1 MILSLAWKNIW
12 RSKRRSFVVMS
23 AVAIGVWSIIF
34 MVSFYNSMIGAISRN
49 SLQHDYSHIQIH
61 HKGYLSDPG
70 LDFQVKNPSKLMV
83 FSSQIA
89 DIKAASGRL
98 IVNGMVASPKTN
110 LGIQVY
116 AVDPADEAAV
126 TDLPSFLIAGDY
138 FTNIKRNPILLS
150 QKLAEKLKVKVR
162 SKVVIT
168 VQDLEANIRAGAFRV
183 SGIFHS
189 KSPRINNGVVY
200 LRHQDLSKLI
210 NSTDTSFN
218 EFAYLLKDN
227 QSLIQTKKKMEMKT
241 KNLVRTYR
249 EIAPEFDMIEEGS
262 AISKQVITVIVML
275 ALLFGIIN
283 TMLMAVLER
292 TKEIG
297 MLRAIGMYKRKIFLM
312 IVLETSMISLV
323 SAPVGLIA
331 GFLTNVYFEK
341 NGGMD
346 LSQYARAL
354 EQYGGDAI
362 FYPEIALSTYFFLM
376 LVVIMT
382 ALMGAI
388 YPAIKA
394 VNLKPLEAIRKV

>member
-34 MVSFYNSMIGAISRN
+34 MVSFYNSLIGAISRN

-61 HKGYLSDPG
+61 HEGYLSDPG
-70 LDFQVKNPSKLMV
+70 LDFQLRNPSKLLE
-83 FSSQIA
+83 FPSQIA

-116 AVDPADEAAV
+116 AIDPADEAAV
-126 TDLPSFLIAGDY
+126 TDLSSFLTAGDY

-168 VQDLEANIRAGAFRV
+168 VQDMEANIRAGAFRV
-183 SGIFHS
+183 AGIFHS
-189 KSPRINNGVVY
+189 KSPRINKDVIYV
-200 LRHQDLSKLI
+200 RHTDLSNLL
-210 NSTDTSFN
+210 NTTDSSFN
-218 EFAYLLKDN
+218 EFAYLLKN
-227 QSLIQTKKKMEMKT
+227 NESLIKTKKTMEVKT
-241 KNLVRTYR
+241 DNLVRTYR
-249 EIAPEFDMIEEGS
+249 EIAPEFDLIEEAS
-262 AISKQVITVIVML
+262 AVSKQVITVIVML

-341 NGGMD
+341 TGGMD
-346 LSQYARAL
+346 LSQYAGAL

-362 FYPEIALSTYFFLM
+362 FYPEIAQSTYFFLM

-394 VNLKPLEAIRKV
+394 VNLKPLEAIKKV

>member
-1 MILSLAWKNIW
+1 
-12 RSKRRSFVVMS
+12 MS

-34 MVSFYNSMIGAISRN
+34 MVSFYNSLIGAISRN
-49 SLQHDYSHIQIH
+49 SLQYDYSHIQIH
-61 HKGYLSDPG
+61 HEGYLSDPG
-70 LDFQVKNPSKLMV
+70 LDFQLRNPSKLLE
-83 FSSQIA
+83 FPSQMA

-116 AVDPADEAAV
+116 AIDPADEAAV
-126 TDLPSFLIAGDY
+126 TDLSGFLVKGNY

-168 VQDLEANIRAGAFRV
+168 VQDMKANIRAGAFRV

-189 KSPRINNGVVY
+189 KSPRINKDVIYV
-200 LRHQDLSKLI
+200 RHTDLSNLL
-210 NSTDTSFN
+210 NTTDSSFN

-227 QSLIQTKKKMEMKT
+227 ESLIKTKKTMEVKT
-241 KNLVRTYR
+241 DNLVRTYR
-249 EIAPEFDMIEEGS
+249 EIAPEFDLIEEAS
-262 AISKQVITVIVML
+262 AVSKQVITVIVML

-297 MLRAIGMYKRKIFLM
+297 ILRAIGMYKRKIFLM
-312 IVLETSMISLV
+312 IVLETTMISLV

-341 NGGMD
+341 TGGMD
-346 LSQYARAL
+346 LSQYAGAL

-362 FYPEIALSTYFFLM
+362 FYPEIAQSTYFFLM

>member
-1 MILSLAWKNIW
+1 M
-12 RSKRRSFVVMS
+12 MS
-23 AVAIGVWSIIF
+23 AVAIGVWSLIF
-34 MVSFYNSMIGAISRN
+34 MVSFYNSMMGAISRN

-61 HKGYLSDPG
+61 HEGYLSEPG
-70 LDFQVKNPSKLMV
+70 LDFQVKNPSTLME
-83 FSSQIA
+83 FPSQIS
-89 DIKAASGRL
+89 DIEAASGRL

-116 AVDPADEAAV
+116 AIDPADEAAV

-200 LRHQDLSKLI
+200 LPHSDLSKLI

-227 QSLIQTKKKMEMKT
+227 ESLIQTKIIMEAKT

-297 MLRAIGMYKRKIFLM
+297 MLRAIGMFKRKIFLM
-312 IVLETSMISLV
+312 IVLETFMISLV
-323 SAPVGLIA
+323 SAPVGLTA
-331 GFLTNVYFEK
+331 GFLTNRYFERT
-341 NGGMD
+341 GGMD
-346 LSQYARAL
+346 LSQYAGAL

-362 FYPEIALSTYFFLM
+362 FYPELGQSTYLLLM
-376 LVVIMT
+376 LVVMMT
-382 ALMGAI
+382 ALIGAI

-394 VNLKPLEAIRKV
+394 VNLEPLEAIRKL

>member
-1 MILSLAWKNIW
+1 M
-12 RSKRRSFVVMS
+12 MS
-23 AVAIGVWSIIF
+23 AVAIGVWSLIF
-34 MVSFYNSMIGAISRN
+34 MVSFYNSMMGAISRN

-61 HKGYLSDPG
+61 HEGYLSEPG
-70 LDFQVKNPSKLMV
+70 LDFQVKNPSTLME
-83 FSSQIA
+83 FPSQIS
-89 DIKAASGRL
+89 DIEAASGRL

-116 AVDPADEAAV
+116 AIDPADEAAV

-200 LRHQDLSKLI
+200 LRHSDLSKLI

-227 QSLIQTKKKMEMKT
+227 ESLKQTKIIMEAKT

-297 MLRAIGMYKRKIFLM
+297 MLRAIGMFKRKIFLM
-312 IVLETSMISLV
+312 IVLETFMISLV
-323 SAPVGLIA
+323 SAPVGLTA
-331 GFLTNVYFEK
+331 GFLTNRYFERT
-341 NGGMD
+341 GGMD
-346 LSQYARAL
+346 LSQYAGAL

-362 FYPEIALSTYFFLM
+362 FYPELGQSTYLLLM
-376 LVVIMT
+376 LVVMMT
-382 ALMGAI
+382 ALIGAI

-394 VNLKPLEAIRKV
+394 VNLEPLEAIRKL

>member
-34 MVSFYNSMIGAISRN
+34 MVSFYNSMMGAISRN

-61 HKGYLSDPG
+61 HEGYLSDPG
-70 LDFQVKNPSKLMV
+70 LDFQVKNPSKLLE
-83 FSSQIA
+83 FPSQIS

-116 AVDPADEAAV
+116 AIDPADEAAV

-200 LRHQDLSKLI
+200 LRDQDLSKLI

-218 EFAYLLKDN
+218 EFAFLLKDN
-227 QSLIQTKKKMEMKT
+227 ESLIQTKKKMEMKT

-297 MLRAIGMYKRKIFLM
+297 MLRAIGMFKRKIFLM
-312 IVLETSMISLV
+312 IVLETFMISLV
-323 SAPVGLIA
+323 SAPVGLMA

-346 LSQYARAL
+346 LSQYAGAL

-362 FYPEIALSTYFFLM
+362 FYPEIAQSTYFFLM

>member
-1 MILSLAWKNIW
+1 
-12 RSKRRSFVVMS
+12 
-23 AVAIGVWSIIF
+23 
-34 MVSFYNSMIGAISRN
+34 
-49 SLQHDYSHIQIH
+49 
-61 HKGYLSDPG
+61 
-70 LDFQVKNPSKLMV
+70 
-83 FSSQIA
+83 
-89 DIKAASGRL
+89 
-98 IVNGMVASPKTN
+98 
-110 LGIQVY
+110 
-116 AVDPADEAAV
+116 
-126 TDLPSFLIAGDY
+126 
-138 FTNIKRNPILLS
+138 
-150 QKLAEKLKVKVR
+150 
-162 SKVVIT
+162 VVIT

-227 QSLIQTKKKMEMKT
+227 ESLIQTKKKMEMKT

-297 MLRAIGMYKRKIFLM
+297 MLRAIGMYKHKIFLM

-346 LSQYARAL
+346 LSQYAGAL

-362 FYPEIALSTYFFLM
+362 FYPEIAQSTYFFLM

-382 ALMGAI
+382 ALIGAI

>member
-1 MILSLAWKNIW
+1 
-12 RSKRRSFVVMS
+12 MS

-34 MVSFYNSMIGAISRN
+34 MVSFYNSMMGAISRN

-61 HKGYLSDPG
+61 HEGYLSDPG
-70 LDFQVKNPSKLMV
+70 LDFQVKNPSKLLE
-83 FSSQIA
+83 FPSQIS

-116 AVDPADEAAV
+116 AIDPADEAAV

-200 LRHQDLSKLI
+200 LRDQDLSKLI

-227 QSLIQTKKKMEMKT
+227 ESLIQTKKKMEMKT

-297 MLRAIGMYKRKIFLM
+297 MLRAIGMFKRKIFLM
-312 IVLETSMISLV
+312 IVLETFMISLV
-323 SAPVGLIA
+323 SAPVGLMA

-346 LSQYARAL
+346 LSQYAGAL

-362 FYPEIALSTYFFLM
+362 FYPEIAQSTYFFLM

>member
-12 RSKRRSFVVMS
+12 SSKRRSFVVMS

-34 MVSFYNSMIGAISRN
+34 MVSFYNSLIGAISRN

-61 HKGYLSDPG
+61 HEGYLSDPG
-70 LDFQVKNPSKLMV
+70 LDFQLRNPSKLLE
-83 FSSQIA
+83 FPSQIA

-116 AVDPADEAAV
+116 SIDPADEAAV
-126 TDLPSFLIAGDY
+126 TDLESFLTAGDY

-168 VQDLEANIRAGAFRV
+168 VQDMEANIRAGAFRV

-189 KSPRINNGVVY
+189 KSPRINKDVIYV
-200 LRHQDLSKLI
+200 RHTDLSNLL
-210 NSTDTSFN
+210 NTTDSSFN
-218 EFAYLLKDN
+218 EFAYLLKN
-227 QSLIQTKKKMEMKT
+227 NESLIKTKKKMEVKT
-241 KNLVRTYR
+241 DNLVRTYR
-249 EIAPEFDMIEEGS
+249 EIAPEFDLIEEAS
-262 AISKQVITVIVML
+262 AVSKQVITVIVML

-341 NGGMD
+341 TGGMD
-346 LSQYARAL
+346 LSQYAGAL

-362 FYPEIALSTYFFLM
+362 FYPEIAQSTYFFLM

-394 VNLKPLEAIRKV
+394 VNLKPLEAIKKV

>member
-34 MVSFYNSMIGAISRN
+34 MVSFYNSLIGAISRN
-49 SLQHDYSHIQIH
+49 SLRHDYSHIQIH
-61 HKGYLSDPG
+61 HEGYLSDPG
-70 LDFQVKNPSKLMV
+70 LDFQLINPSKLLE
-83 FSSQIA
+83 FPSQIA

-116 AVDPADEAAV
+116 AIDPADEAAV
-126 TDLPSFLIAGDY
+126 TDLPSFLTAGDY

-168 VQDLEANIRAGAFRV
+168 VQDMEANIRAGAFRV

-189 KSPRINNGVVY
+189 KSPRINKDVIYV
-200 LRHQDLSKLI
+200 RHTDLSNLL
-210 NSTDTSFN
+210 NTTDSSFN

-227 QSLIQTKKKMEMKT
+227 ESLIKTKKTMEVKT
-241 KNLVRTYR
+241 DNLVRTYR
-249 EIAPEFDMIEEGS
+249 EIAPEFDLIEEAS
-262 AISKQVITVIVML
+262 AVSKQVITVIVML

-341 NGGMD
+341 TGGMD
-346 LSQYARAL
+346 LSQYAGAL

-362 FYPEIALSTYFFLM
+362 FYPEIAQSTYFFLM

-394 VNLKPLEAIRKV
+394 VNLKPLEAIKKV

>member
-34 MVSFYNSMIGAISRN
+34 MVSFYNSLIGAISRN

-61 HKGYLSDPG
+61 HEGYLSDPG
-70 LDFQVKNPSKLMV
+70 LDFQLINPSKLLE
-83 FSSQIA
+83 FPSQIA

-116 AVDPADEAAV
+116 AIDPADEAAV
-126 TDLPSFLIAGDY
+126 TDLPSFLTAGDY

-168 VQDLEANIRAGAFRV
+168 VQDMEANIRAGAFRV

-189 KSPRINNGVVY
+189 KSPRINKDVIYV
-200 LRHQDLSKLI
+200 RHTDLSNLL
-210 NSTDTSFN
+210 NTTDSSFN

-227 QSLIQTKKKMEMKT
+227 ESLIKTKKTMEVKT
-241 KNLVRTYR
+241 DNLVRTYR
-249 EIAPEFDMIEEGS
+249 EIAPEFDLIEEAS
-262 AISKQVITVIVML
+262 AVSKQVITVIVML

-341 NGGMD
+341 TGGMD
-346 LSQYARAL
+346 LSQYAGAL

-362 FYPEIALSTYFFLM
+362 FYPEIAQSTYFFLM

>member
-34 MVSFYNSMIGAISRN
+34 MVSFYNSMMGAISRN

-61 HKGYLSDPG
+61 HEGYLSDPG
-70 LDFQVKNPSKLMV
+70 LDFQVKNPSKLLE
-83 FSSQIA
+83 FPSQIS

-116 AVDPADEAAV
+116 AIDPADEAAV

-200 LRHQDLSKLI
+200 LRDQDLSKLI

-227 QSLIQTKKKMEMKT
+227 ESLIQTKKKMEMKT

-297 MLRAIGMYKRKIFLM
+297 MLRAIGMFKRKIFLM
-312 IVLETSMISLV
+312 IVLETFMISLV
-323 SAPVGLIA
+323 SAPVGLMA

-346 LSQYARAL
+346 LSQYAGAL

-362 FYPEIALSTYFFLM
+362 FYPEIAQSTYFFLM

>member
-34 MVSFYNSMIGAISRN
+34 MVSFYNSLIGAISRN
-49 SLQHDYSHIQIH
+49 SLRHDYSHIQIH
-61 HKGYLSDPG
+61 HEGYLSDPG
-70 LDFQVKNPSKLMV
+70 LDFQLRNPSKLLE
-83 FSSQIA
+83 FPSQIA

-116 AVDPADEAAV
+116 AIDPADEAAV
-126 TDLPSFLIAGDY
+126 TDLPSFLTAGDY

-168 VQDLEANIRAGAFRV
+168 VQDMEANIRAGAFRV

-189 KSPRINNGVVY
+189 KSPRINKDVIYVQ
-200 LRHQDLSKLI
+200 HTDLSNLI
-210 NSTDTSFN
+210 NTTDSSFN

-227 QSLIQTKKKMEMKT
+227 ESLIKTKKTMEVKT
-241 KNLVRTYR
+241 DNLVRTYR
-249 EIAPEFDMIEEGS
+249 EIAPEFDLIEEAS
-262 AISKQVITVIVML
+262 AVSKQVITVIVML

-297 MLRAIGMYKRKIFLM
+297 MLRAVGMYKRKIFLM

-341 NGGMD
+341 TGGMD
-346 LSQYARAL
+346 LSQYAGAL

-362 FYPEIALSTYFFLM
+362 FYPEIAQSTYFFLM

-394 VNLKPLEAIRKV
+394 VNLKPLEAIKKV

>member
-34 MVSFYNSMIGAISRN
+34 MVSFYNSLIGAISRN

-61 HKGYLSDPG
+61 HEGYLSDSG
-70 LDFQVKNPSKLMV
+70 LDFQLRNPSKLLE
-83 FSSQIA
+83 FPSQIA

-116 AVDPADEAAV
+116 AIDPADEAAV
-126 TDLPSFLIAGDY
+126 TDLPSFLTAGDY

-168 VQDLEANIRAGAFRV
+168 VQDMEANIRAGAFRV

-189 KSPRINNGVVY
+189 KSPRINKDVIYV
-200 LRHQDLSKLI
+200 RHTDLSNLL
-210 NSTDTSFN
+210 NTTDSSFN

-227 QSLIQTKKKMEMKT
+227 ESLIKTKKTMEVKT
-241 KNLVRTYR
+241 DNLVRTYR
-249 EIAPEFDMIEEGS
+249 EIAPEFDLIEEAS
-262 AISKQVITVIVML
+262 AVSKQVITVIVML

-341 NGGMD
+341 TGGMD
-346 LSQYARAL
+346 LSQYAGAL

-362 FYPEIALSTYFFLM
+362 FYPEIAQSTYFFLM

>member
-1 MILSLAWKNIW
+1 M
-12 RSKRRSFVVMS
+12 MS
-23 AVAIGVWSIIF
+23 AVAVGVWSIIF
-34 MVSFYNSMIGAISRN
+34 MVSFYNSLIGAISRN
-49 SLQHDYSHIQIH
+49 ALQHDYSHIQIH
-61 HKGYLSDPG
+61 HEGYLSDPG
-70 LDFQVKNPSKLMV
+70 LDFQLRNPSKLLK
-83 FSSQIA
+83 FPSQIA

-110 LGIQVY
+110 LGIQLY
-116 AVDPADEAAV
+116 AIDPADEAAV
-126 TDLPSFLIAGDY
+126 TDLPSFLTVGDY

-150 QKLAEKLKVKVR
+150 QKLAKKLKVKVR

-168 VQDLEANIRAGAFRV
+168 VQDMEANIRAGAFRV

-189 KSPRINNGVVY
+189 KSPRINKDVIYV
-200 LRHQDLSKLI
+200 RHTDLSNLL
-210 NSTDTSFN
+210 NTTDSSFN

-227 QSLIQTKKKMEMKT
+227 ESLIKT
-241 KNLVRTYR
+241 KRTMEVKTDNLVRTYR
-249 EIAPEFDMIEEGS
+249 EIAPEFDLIEEAS
-262 AISKQVITVIVML
+262 AVSKQVITVIVML

-341 NGGMD
+341 TGGMD
-346 LSQYARAL
+346 LSQYAGAL

-362 FYPEIALSTYFFLM
+362 FYPEIAQSTYFFLM
-376 LVVIMT
+376 LVVVMT

-394 VNLKPLEAIRKV
+394 VNLNPLEAIEETK

>member
-34 MVSFYNSMIGAISRN
+34 MVSFYNSLIGAISRN

-61 HKGYLSDPG
+61 HEGYLSDPG
-70 LDFQVKNPSKLMV
+70 LDFQLRNPSKLLE
-83 FSSQIA
+83 FPSQIA

-116 AVDPADEAAV
+116 AIDPADEAAV
-126 TDLPSFLIAGDY
+126 TDLPSFLTAGDY

-168 VQDLEANIRAGAFRV
+168 VQDMEANIRAGAFRV

-189 KSPRINNGVVY
+189 KSPRINKDVIYV
-200 LRHQDLSKLI
+200 RHTDLSNLL
-210 NSTDTSFN
+210 NTTDSSFN

-227 QSLIQTKKKMEMKT
+227 ESLIKTKKTMEVKT
-241 KNLVRTYR
+241 DNLVRTYR
-249 EIAPEFDMIEEGS
+249 EIAPEFDLIEEAS
-262 AISKQVITVIVML
+262 AVSKQVITVIVML

-341 NGGMD
+341 TGGMD
-346 LSQYARAL
+346 LSQYAGAL

-362 FYPEIALSTYFFLM
+362 FYPEIAQSTYFFLM

>member
-1 MILSLAWKNIW
+1 M
-12 RSKRRSFVVMS
+12 MS

-34 MVSFYNSMIGAISRN
+34 MVSFYNSLIGAISRN
-49 SLQHDYSHIQIH
+49 SLQYDYSHIQIH
-61 HKGYLSDPG
+61 HEGYLSDPG
-70 LDFQVKNPSKLMV
+70 LDFQLRNPSKLLE
-83 FSSQIA
+83 FPSQMA

-116 AVDPADEAAV
+116 AIDPADEAAV
-126 TDLPSFLIAGDY
+126 TDLSGFLVKGNY

-168 VQDLEANIRAGAFRV
+168 VQDMKANIRAGAFRV

-189 KSPRINNGVVY
+189 KSPRINKDVIYV
-200 LRHQDLSKLI
+200 RHTDLSNLL
-210 NSTDTSFN
+210 NTTDSSFN

-227 QSLIQTKKKMEMKT
+227 ESLIKTKKTMEVKT
-241 KNLVRTYR
+241 DNLVRTYR
-249 EIAPEFDMIEEGS
+249 EIAPEFDLIEEAS
-262 AISKQVITVIVML
+262 AVSKQVITVIVML

-297 MLRAIGMYKRKIFLM
+297 ILRAIGMYKRKIFLM
-312 IVLETSMISLV
+312 IVLETTMISLV

-341 NGGMD
+341 TGGMD
-346 LSQYARAL
+346 LSQYAGAL

-362 FYPEIALSTYFFLM
+362 FYPEIAQSTYFFLM

>member
-1 MILSLAWKNIW
+1 M
-12 RSKRRSFVVMS
+12 MS

-34 MVSFYNSMIGAISRN
+34 MVSFYNSLIGAISRN

-61 HKGYLSDPG
+61 HEGYLSDPG
-70 LDFQVKNPSKLMV
+70 LDFQLRNPSKLLE
-83 FSSQIA
+83 FPSQIA

-116 AVDPADEAAV
+116 AIDPAGEAAV
-126 TDLPSFLIAGDY
+126 TDLPSFLTAGDY
-138 FTNIKRNPILLS
+138 FTDIKRNPILLS

-168 VQDLEANIRAGAFRV
+168 VQDMEANIRAGAFRV

-189 KSPRINNGVVY
+189 KSPRINKDVIYVQ
-200 LRHQDLSKLI
+200 HTDLSNLL
-210 NSTDTSFN
+210 NTTDSSFN
-218 EFAYLLKDN
+218 EFAYLLKN
-227 QSLIQTKKKMEMKT
+227 NESLIKTKKTMEVKT
-241 KNLVRTYR
+241 DNLVRTYR
-249 EIAPEFDMIEEGS
+249 EIAPEFDLIEEAS
-262 AISKQVITVIVML
+262 AVSKQVITVIVML

-341 NGGMD
+341 TGGMD
-346 LSQYARAL
+346 LSQYAGAL

-362 FYPEIALSTYFFLM
+362 FYPEIAQSTYFFLM

>member
-249 EIAPEFDMIEEGS
+249 EIAPEFDMIEGGS

>member
-34 MVSFYNSMIGAISRN
+34 MVSFYNSLIGAISRN
-49 SLQHDYSHIQIH
+49 SLRHDYSHIQIH
-61 HKGYLSDPG
+61 HEGYLSDPG
-70 LDFQVKNPSKLMV
+70 LDFQLINPSKLLE
-83 FSSQIA
+83 FPSQIA

-116 AVDPADEAAV
+116 AIDPADEAAV
-126 TDLPSFLIAGDY
+126 TDLPSFLTAGDY

-168 VQDLEANIRAGAFRV
+168 VQDMEANIRAGAFRV

-189 KSPRINNGVVY
+189 KSPRINKDVIYVQ
-200 LRHQDLSKLI
+200 HTDLSNLL
-210 NSTDTSFN
+210 NTTDSSFN

-227 QSLIQTKKKMEMKT
+227 ESLIKTKKTMEVKT
-241 KNLVRTYR
+241 DNLVRTYR
-249 EIAPEFDMIEEGS
+249 EIAPEFDLIEEAS
-262 AISKQVITVIVML
+262 AVSKQVITVIVML

-341 NGGMD
+341 TGGMD
-346 LSQYARAL
+346 LSQYAGAL

-362 FYPEIALSTYFFLM
+362 FYPEIAQSTYFFLM

-394 VNLKPLEAIRKV
+394 VNLKPLEAIKKV

>member
-1 MILSLAWKNIW
+1 M
-12 RSKRRSFVVMS
+12 MS

-49 SLQHDYSHIQIH
+49 SLHHDYSHIQIH

-262 AISKQVITVIVML
+262 AISKQVITLIVML

>member
-34 MVSFYNSMIGAISRN
+34 MVSFYNSMMGAISRN

-61 HKGYLSDPG
+61 HEGYLSDPG
-70 LDFQVKNPSKLMV
+70 LDFQVKNPSKLLE
-83 FSSQIA
+83 FHSQIS
-89 DIKAASGRL
+89 DIKAVSGRL

-116 AVDPADEAAV
+116 AIDPADEAAV
-126 TDLPSFLIAGDY
+126 TNLPSFLIAGDY

-168 VQDLEANIRAGAFRV
+168 VQDLEVNIRAGAFRV

-200 LRHQDLSKLI
+200 LRRQDLSKLI

-227 QSLIQTKKKMEMKT
+227 ESLIQTKKKMEMKT

-297 MLRAIGMYKRKIFLM
+297 MLRAIGMFKRKIFLM
-312 IVLETSMISLV
+312 IVLETFMISLV

-346 LSQYARAL
+346 LSQYAGAL

-362 FYPEIALSTYFFLM
+362 FYPEIAQSNYFFLM
-376 LVVIMT
+376 LVVMMT

>member
-1 MILSLAWKNIW
+1 
-12 RSKRRSFVVMS
+12 MS

-34 MVSFYNSMIGAISRN
+34 MVSFYNSMMGAISRN

-61 HKGYLSDPG
+61 HEGYLSDPG
-70 LDFQVKNPSKLMV
+70 LDFQVKNPSKLLE
-83 FSSQIA
+83 FHSQIS
-89 DIKAASGRL
+89 DIKAVSGRL

-116 AVDPADEAAV
+116 AIDPADEAAV
-126 TDLPSFLIAGDY
+126 TNLPSFLIAGDY

-168 VQDLEANIRAGAFRV
+168 VQDLEVNIRAGAFRV

-200 LRHQDLSKLI
+200 LRRQDLSKLI

-227 QSLIQTKKKMEMKT
+227 ESLIQTKKKMEMKT

-297 MLRAIGMYKRKIFLM
+297 MLRAIGMFKRKIFLM
-312 IVLETSMISLV
+312 IVLETFMISLV

-346 LSQYARAL
+346 LSQYAGAL

-362 FYPEIALSTYFFLM
+362 FYPEIAQSTYFFLM
-376 LVVIMT
+376 LVVIIT

>member
-23 AVAIGVWSIIF
+23 AVAIGVWSVIF
-34 MVSFYNSMIGAISRN
+34 MVSFYNSLIGAISRN

-61 HKGYLSDPG
+61 HEGYLSDPG
-70 LDFQVKNPSKLMV
+70 LDFQLRNPSKLLE
-83 FSSQIA
+83 FPSQIA

-116 AVDPADEAAV
+116 AIDPADEAAV
-126 TDLPSFLIAGDY
+126 TDLPSFLTAGDY

-168 VQDLEANIRAGAFRV
+168 VQDMEANIRAGAFRV

-189 KSPRINNGVVY
+189 KSPRINKDVIYV
-200 LRHQDLSKLI
+200 RHTDLSNLL
-210 NSTDTSFN
+210 NTTDSSFN

-227 QSLIQTKKKMEMKT
+227 ESLIKTKKTMEVKT
-241 KNLVRTYR
+241 DNLVRTYR
-249 EIAPEFDMIEEGS
+249 EIAPEFDLIEEAS
-262 AISKQVITVIVML
+262 AVSKQVITVIVML

-312 IVLETSMISLV
+312 IVLETSMISMV

-341 NGGMD
+341 TGGMD
-346 LSQYARAL
+346 LSQYAGAL

-362 FYPEIALSTYFFLM
+362 FYPEIAQSTYFFLM

>member
-1 MILSLAWKNIW
+1 M
-12 RSKRRSFVVMS
+12 MS

-34 MVSFYNSMIGAISRN
+34 MVSFYNSMMGAISRN
-49 SLQHDYSHIQIH
+49 SLQHDFSHIQIH
-61 HKGYLSDPG
+61 HEGYLSEPG
-70 LDFQVKNPSKLMV
+70 LDFQAKNPSTLME
-83 FSSQIA
+83 FPSQIS

-116 AVDPADEAAV
+116 AIDPADEAAV
-126 TDLPSFLIAGDY
+126 TDLPSFLIVGDY

-168 VQDLEANIRAGAFRV
+168 VQDLQANIRAGAFRV

-227 QSLIQTKKKMEMKT
+227 ESLIQTKKRMEAKT
-241 KNLVRTYR
+241 KNVVRTYR

-297 MLRAIGMYKRKIFLM
+297 MLRAIGMFKRKIFYM
-312 IVLETSMISLV
+312 IVLETFMISLV
-323 SAPVGLIA
+323 SAPFGLMA

-341 NGGMD
+341 TGGMD
-346 LSQYARAL
+346 LSQYAGAL
-354 EQYGGDAI
+354 EQYGSDAI
-362 FYPEIALSTYFFLM
+362 FYPELGQSTYLLLM
-376 LVVIMT
+376 LVVMMT
-382 ALMGAI
+382 ALIGAI

-394 VNLKPLEAIRKV
+394 VNLKPLEAIRKL

>member
-1 MILSLAWKNIW
+1 M
-12 RSKRRSFVVMS
+12 MS

>member
-1 MILSLAWKNIW
+1 M
-12 RSKRRSFVVMS
+12 MS

-34 MVSFYNSMIGAISRN
+34 MVSFYNSMMGAISRN

-61 HKGYLSDPG
+61 HEGYLSDPG
-70 LDFQVKNPSKLMV
+70 LDFQVKNPSKLLE
-83 FSSQIA
+83 FHSQIS
-89 DIKAASGRL
+89 DIKAVSGRL

-116 AVDPADEAAV
+116 AIDPADEAAV
-126 TDLPSFLIAGDY
+126 TDLPSFLTAGDY

-168 VQDLEANIRAGAFRV
+168 VQDLEVNIRAGAFRV

-227 QSLIQTKKKMEMKT
+227 ESLIQTKKKMEMKT

-297 MLRAIGMYKRKIFLM
+297 MLRAIGMFKRKIFLM
-312 IVLETSMISLV
+312 IVLETFMISLV

-346 LSQYARAL
+346 LSQYAGAL

-362 FYPEIALSTYFFLM
+362 FYPEIAQSTYFFLM
-376 LVVIMT
+376 LVVMMT

>member
-1 MILSLAWKNIW
+1 
-12 RSKRRSFVVMS
+12 MS

-61 HKGYLSDPG
+61 HEGYLSDPG

-116 AVDPADEAAV
+116 AIDPADEAAV

-189 KSPRINNGVVY
+189 KSPRINNGVAY

-210 NSTDTSFN
+210 NLTDTSFN

-227 QSLIQTKKKMEMKT
+227 ESLIQTKKKMEMKT

-394 VNLKPLEAIRKV
+394 INLKPLEAIRKV

>member
-23 AVAIGVWSIIF
+23 AVAVGVWSIIF
-34 MVSFYNSMIGAISRN
+34 MVSFYNSLIGAISRN

-61 HKGYLSDPG
+61 HEGYLSDPG
-70 LDFQVKNPSKLMV
+70 LDFQLRNPSKLLE
-83 FSSQIA
+83 FTSQIA

-110 LGIQVY
+110 LGIQLY
-116 AVDPADEAAV
+116 AIDPADEAAV
-126 TDLPSFLIAGDY
+126 TDLPSFLTVGDY

-150 QKLAEKLKVKVR
+150 QKLAKKLKVKVR

-168 VQDLEANIRAGAFRV
+168 VQDMEANIRAGAFRV

-189 KSPRINNGVVY
+189 KSPRINKDVIYV
-200 LRHQDLSKLI
+200 RHTDLSNLL
-210 NSTDTSFN
+210 NTTDSSFN

-227 QSLIQTKKKMEMKT
+227 ESLIKT
-241 KNLVRTYR
+241 KRTMEVKTDNLVRTYR
-249 EIAPEFDMIEEGS
+249 EIAPEFDLIEEAS
-262 AISKQVITVIVML
+262 AVSKQVITVIVML

-341 NGGMD
+341 TGGMD
-346 LSQYARAL
+346 LSQYAGAL

-362 FYPEIALSTYFFLM
+362 FYPEIAQSTYFFLM
-376 LVVIMT
+376 LVVVMT

-394 VNLKPLEAIRKV
+394 VNLNPLEAIRKV

>member
-34 MVSFYNSMIGAISRN
+34 MVSFYNSLIGAISRN
-49 SLQHDYSHIQIH
+49 SLQYDYSHIQIH
-61 HKGYLSDPG
+61 HEGYLSDPG
-70 LDFQVKNPSKLMV
+70 LDFQLRNPSKLLE
-83 FSSQIA
+83 FPSQMA

-116 AVDPADEAAV
+116 AIDPADEAAV
-126 TDLPSFLIAGDY
+126 TDLSGFLVKGNY

-168 VQDLEANIRAGAFRV
+168 VQDMKANIRAGAFRV

-189 KSPRINNGVVY
+189 KSPRINKDVIYV
-200 LRHQDLSKLI
+200 RHTDLSNLL
-210 NSTDTSFN
+210 NTTDSSFN

-227 QSLIQTKKKMEMKT
+227 ESLIKTKKTMEVKT
-241 KNLVRTYR
+241 DNLVRTYR
-249 EIAPEFDMIEEGS
+249 EIAPEFDLIEEAS
-262 AISKQVITVIVML
+262 AVSKQVITVIVML

-297 MLRAIGMYKRKIFLM
+297 ILRAIGMYKRKIFLM
-312 IVLETSMISLV
+312 IVLETTMISLV

-341 NGGMD
+341 TGGMD
-346 LSQYARAL
+346 LSQYAGAL

-362 FYPEIALSTYFFLM
+362 FYPEIAQSTYFFLM

>member
-12 RSKRRSFVVMS
+12 SSKRRSFVVMS

-34 MVSFYNSMIGAISRN
+34 MVSFYNSLIGAISRN

-61 HKGYLSDPG
+61 HEGYLSDPG
-70 LDFQVKNPSKLMV
+70 LDFQLRNPSKLLE
-83 FSSQIA
+83 FPSQIA

-116 AVDPADEAAV
+116 SIDPADEAAV
-126 TDLPSFLIAGDY
+126 TDLESFLTAGDY

-168 VQDLEANIRAGAFRV
+168 VQDMEANIRAGAFRV

-189 KSPRINNGVVY
+189 KSPRINKDVIYV
-200 LRHQDLSKLI
+200 RHTDLSNLL
-210 NSTDTSFN
+210 NTTDSSFN
-218 EFAYLLKDN
+218 EFAYLLKN
-227 QSLIQTKKKMEMKT
+227 NESLIKTKKTMEVKT
-241 KNLVRTYR
+241 DNLVRTYR
-249 EIAPEFDMIEEGS
+249 EIAPEFDLIEEAS
-262 AISKQVITVIVML
+262 AVSKQVITVIVML

-341 NGGMD
+341 TGGMD
-346 LSQYARAL
+346 LSQYAGAL

-362 FYPEIALSTYFFLM
+362 FYPEIAQSTYFFLM

-394 VNLKPLEAIRKV
+394 VNLKPLEAIKKV